1 MLTTSAITVAA
12 LWFMVKTLPGLLQ
25 YVGFVFGIL
34 SASWLFD
41 AYFQGDRQADD
52 Q

>member
-1 MLTTSAITVAA
+1 MLTMSAITVAA

-25 YVGFVFGIL
+25 YAGFVFGIL

-41 AYFQGDRQADD
+41 EYFRGERQVDD
-52 Q
+52 E